1 MEMPDHTD
9 REMSTRAMLL
19 LGCGSTLATAAV
31 LALSLLFGIGGKATR
46 VAQPQPVGVTAVPA
60 SGGAGPSTPATPGVS
75 QPAAPVVVPALVG
88 VDSMT
93 ATGQLANLRL
103 SVAAVIRVPSALVRG
118 QVVRTYPAAG
128 ASVPAGGHVTL
139 YVSGTATGTR
149 VAVPYL
155 IGVSAEQAR
164 STAAQIGLQLVI
176 LQGTTTVYAQ
186 TPNPGAIA
194 ARGSV
199 LFVSLR

>member
-9 REMSTRAMLL
+9 QEMSTRAMLL
-19 LGCGSTLATAAV
+19 LGGVITLVMAAV
-31 LALSLLFGIGGKATR
+31 LGLSLLFGIGGKATR
-46 VAQPQPVGVTAVPA
+46 VAQSQPVAGTAVPA
-60 SGGAGPSTPATPGVS
+60 SGGAG

-93 ATGQLANLRL
+93 ATSQLAGLQL
-103 SVAAVIRVPSALVRG
+103 SVAAVIRVPSALAPG
-118 QVVRTYPAAG
+118 QVVRTYPSGG

-164 STAAQIGLQLVI
+164 STAAQFGLRLVI
-176 LQGTTTVYAQ
+176 LKGTTTVYAQ
-186 TPNPGAIA
+186 TPNPGVIA